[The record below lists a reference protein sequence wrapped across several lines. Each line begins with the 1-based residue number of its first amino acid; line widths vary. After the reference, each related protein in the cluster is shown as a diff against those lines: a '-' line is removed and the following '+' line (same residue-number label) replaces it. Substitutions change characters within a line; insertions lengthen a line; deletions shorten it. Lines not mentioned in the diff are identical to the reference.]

1 MHEVVDELSSLGL
14 SAEVLD
20 DMLTQRNENAP
31 QLQPV
36 NAALPEFKSVTPS
49 FMFEQHNQSAAVNWI
64 SKIPHESQRRRKTER
79 TPLPLKLNESN
90 VPGTIILSPRGNSRV
105 SESPVLE
112 LASLTDHDKGME
124 LVNLPPILVPEH
136 DSPTFS
142 GFNPG
147 EQKNWTKKR
156 EMLSNSPV
164 GSLSIA
170 RSKGDWIEGQE
181 GRRVLTEYHVHEGR
195 EGLES
200 HLVFYVQSPD
210 STSSGSEPI
219 SSPLSL
225 IKSETPEKINHI
237 ELPSGESEN
246 SSSKLGYHTRR
257 IVVPLAA
264 DKRFFSAINI
274 AVANLIQAQSIQQSA
289 LVDHVRALG
298 DTIAIVASPQY
309 DPEDMYLWREV
320 FSLWLEHEIFESTK
334 EVDRGELSVS
344 ETESRLMHY
353 VRELQK
359 RGYLALESTIPT
371 EELGVLDH
379 WKVQTRMATSP
390 FHDERSAA
398 SLEHFLRLNVALV
411 ALKRFQRASI
421 EALRKILK
429 KHEKQTALHAHI
441 SVARFF
447 PDQELLARLSQQAQ
461 DGSYEHQIS
470 MLARQIRPSSTVS
483 FLSLPRIVATMLTEQ
498 LLPVLP
504 SVDDYSC
511 PICMSIA
518 WQPIRL
524 DCSHLFCIRCLVKL
538 QKQGSPDCPICRAP
552 GVVQSADRRNLDTVL
567 MTHLLKW
574 FPSEVDEKT
583 VSNREER
590 ILEEED
596 EKKYIRQMRV
606 NRLLRRRL
614 PEWHSQHEGNR
625 GDRGRQCVI
634 N

>member
-36 NAALPEFKSVTPS
+36 HAALPEFKSVTPS

-142 GFNPG
+142 GSNPG

>member
-142 GFNPG
+142 GSNPG

>member
-142 GFNPG
+142 GSNPG

-257 IVVPLAA
+257 IVVSLAA

-470 MLARQIRPSSTVS
+470 MLARQIRPSSAVS

>member
-1 MHEVVDELSSLGL
+1 
-14 SAEVLD
+14 
-20 DMLTQRNENAP
+20 MLTRRNESEP
-31 QLQPV
+31 QLQSV
-36 NAALPEFKSVTPS
+36 NAALPEVKSVTPS
-49 FMFEQHNQSAAVNWI
+49 SMFEQHNQSAAANWI

-79 TPLPLKLNESN
+79 SSSQLKLKESD
-90 VPGTIILSPRGNSRV
+90 VPGTIILSPRGHSRV
-105 SESPVLE
+105 TESPVLE
-112 LASLTDHDKGME
+112 LESLTDNDKGME
-124 LVNLPPILVPEH
+124 LINLPPILVPEH

-142 GFNPG
+142 GSNPK
-147 EQKNWTKKR
+147 EQKKWTNKR
-156 EMLSNSPV
+156 EMLSSSPV
-164 GSLSIA
+164 GRGSLSIA
-170 RSKGDWIEGQE
+170 RNKGNWIESQE
-181 GRRVLTEYHVHEGR
+181 GRRVLTEYQVREGR

-210 STSSGSEPI
+210 STSSASDPI
-219 SSPLSL
+219 SAPHSPL
-225 IKSETPEKINHI
+225 KSEIPENINYI
-237 ELPSGESEN
+237 ELPNEEN
-246 SSSKLGYHTRR
+246 DKSSSKSGYHARR

-320 FSLWLEHEIFESTK
+320 FSLWLEHDIFESTK
-334 EVDRGELSVS
+334 ESDRGELSVS

-379 WKVQTRMATSP
+379 WTVQTRMATSP
-390 FHDERSAA
+390 FRDERSAA
-398 SLEHFLRLNVALV
+398 SLEHFLRLNVALL

-429 KHEKQTALHAHI
+429 KHEKQTALRAHI

-447 PDQELLARLSQQAQ
+447 PDQEMLARLSQQAQ
-461 DGSYEHQIS
+461 GGSYEHQIS
-470 MLARQIRPSSTVS
+470 MLSRQIRPSSAVS

-538 QKQGSPDCPICRAP
+538 QKQGSPDCPMCRAP

-567 MTHLLKW
+567 MTHLLRW

-596 EKKYIRQMRV
+596 EKKYMRQVRV

-625 GDRGRQCVI
+625 GHRGRQCVI

>member
-142 GFNPG
+142 GSNPG

-470 MLARQIRPSSTVS
+470 MLARQIRPSSAVS